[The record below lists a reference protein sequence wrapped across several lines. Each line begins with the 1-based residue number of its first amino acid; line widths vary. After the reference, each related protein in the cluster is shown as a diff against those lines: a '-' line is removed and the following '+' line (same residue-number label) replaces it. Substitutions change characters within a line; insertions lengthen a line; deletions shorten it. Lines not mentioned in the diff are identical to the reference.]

1 MKTRRRKTPID
12 ARRAEAQEV
21 IDILNRELLQIMRQA
36 GTPALASITRERV
49 IASTWR

>member
-1 MKTRRRKTPID
+1 
-12 ARRAEAQEV
+12 V